1 MLGSPAF
8 LQAPSPK
15 TVRPVL
21 WCDLEEGEAD
31 DAYGAILLTRLAFP
45 GIEKRKWVAPAHAAP
60 QQRRAGVMHQSLIEV
75 ATLYVAS
82 QRLGS
87 AL

>member
-1 MLGSPAF
+1 MGAPPWLMLHRGNAE
-8 LQAPSPK
+8 
-15 TVRPVL
+15 RVL
-21 WCDLEEGEAD
+21 C
-31 DAYGAILLTRLAFP
+31 I
-45 GIEKRKWVAPAHAAP
+45 KV
-60 QQRRAGVMHQSLIEV
+60 LIEV